1 MGAYL
6 ISRILQMIPVL
17 WLISTIVFVVFR
29 LVPGDPAMLRLGPEA
44 SPESLAALRKL
55 MGIDKS
61 MPQQYLNWFVN
72 MAQGDLGRSFTSQ
85 EPVTKLVLQKLP
97 ASAELAILGLL
108 IGTLIGVP
116 VGILSAVK
124 QDSWL
129 DNVARVGSLFGF
141 CMPRYWLAILL
152 VSAFSIK
159 LNVLP
164 VAGYVPFT
172 EDPLNNLK
180 YAILPA
186 LTMGMPIAAVQMRFL
201 RSSML
206 DTIRADYVRT
216 ARAKGLRER
225 IVIMR
230 HALRNALIPFISI
243 LGLEAGALLGGSVI
257 IEQIFSW
264 PGIGWLMINS
274 ITSRDYPVVQGA
286 VLLSAFVFVVIN
298 LLVDVA
304 YSIVDPRI
312 RLGSK

>member
-6 ISRILQMIPVL
+6 ISRFLQMIPVL
-17 WLISTIVFVVFR
+17 WLISTIVFIVFR

-72 MAQGDLGRSFTSQ
+72 MLQGDLGRSFTSQ

-159 LNVLP
+159 LNILP

-180 YAILPA
+180 YALLPA